1 MVQDP
6 TTTAIPEIFK
16 TIEESG
22 LSMWVRDNPFWAIL
36 SVHALGMALLV
47 GASGVVALRLLGIPR
62 DLPIAPLKRLYTPI
76 WIGFWIQV
84 VSGLLLLIGYPTK
97 SLTNLDFYLK
107 LVLILAGMVVMVKLK
122 KRVFG
127 DSGISE
133 ADMMSRGK
141 TMAILSLVFWLGVIT
156 SGRMLAYAYTYISYP
171 F

>member
-1 MVQDP
+1 
-6 TTTAIPEIFK
+6 
-16 TIEESG
+16 
-22 LSMWVRDNPFWAIL
+22 
-36 SVHALGMALLV
+36 
-47 GASGVVALRLLGIPR
+47 
-62 DLPIAPLKRLYTPI
+62 LYTPI

-156 SGRMLAYAYTYISYP
+156 SGRMLAYTYTYISYP

>member
-1 MVQDP
+1 MVQE

-16 TIEESG
+16 TIEETG
-22 LSMWVRDNPFWAIL
+22 LSLWVRDNPFWAIL

-47 GASGVVALRLLGIPR
+47 GASGVIALRLLGIPR

-107 LVLILAGMVVMVKLK
+107 LVLIAAGMVVMVMLK

-156 SGRMLAYAYTYISYP
+156 SGRMLAYTYTHISYP